1 MLKMSSEKEEVAI
14 TLQDKPPA
22 KKKKESSLTS
32 FFRGSTSVVKQVKKP
47 DNVNK
52 TVKKRTL

>member
-1 MLKMSSEKEEVAI
+1 MSSEKEEVAI
-14 TLQDKPPA
+14 TLQDKPPT

-47 DNVNK
+47 DNVYK

>member
-14 TLQDKPPA
+14 TLQDKPHA

-32 FFRGSTSVVKQVKKP
+32 FFRGSTSVVKQVKP

>member
-14 TLQDKPPA
+14 ILQDKPPA

-32 FFRGSTSVVKQVKKP
+32 FFRGSTSVVKQVKP

>member
-14 TLQDKPPA
+14 TLQDKPPT

-32 FFRGSTSVVKQVKKP
+32 FFRGSTSVVKEVKKP
-47 DNVNK
+47 HNVNK

>member
-1 MLKMSSEKEEVAI
+1 MSSEKEEVAI
-14 TLQDKPPA
+14 TLQDKPHA

-32 FFRGSTSVVKQVKKP
+32 FFRGSTSVVKQIKKP